1 MAPVS
6 ERESSSSR
14 SLSREDCVCPIC
26 LDVFTEP
33 VTLPCSHSFCKTCFL
48 ESVDKATLCCPL
60 CRRRA
65 AVWVRHHSRSNT
77 LVNETLWAQ
86 IQATFPRQKLQD
98 DHYEPVH
105 CPRLSEPG
113 ALRREYEDQV
123 IKLTQEKRE
132 LEEQENKAS
141 EAYIQ
146 KLLAEEDHRQR
157 EIQLRQEEDE
167 RLARLL
173 SQELNSVPALNQS
186 PETSAAK
193 KKPTGMDRFLFPL
206 SRNPDHSTSNKE
218 NVLVASDKPPLLDY
232 YGPHIGQ
239 SQPQDLHVGQS
250 EPRDL
255 HVSQSHP
262 RDPHV
267 SQSQPRERKESQAE
281 DQVRLMNR
289 PEEGGI
295 KRKGPT
301 EEEAESQ
308 GKRSCPSH
316 QMGVAMSQLEAEL
329 QCRRKQEDE
338 DLRLALELQ
347 RQLDRQQQATD
358 RRKGSAD
365 AYPLRARGPPHGT
378 AHEAPHPSKTTAKT
392 APKCRRNT
400 SSTVT
405 LTSMLNQATPPNK
418 RPPSALATPPALAT
432 PTRQTTLMDLFR
444 VKP

>member
-14 SLSREDCVCPIC
+14 TLSREDCVCPIC

-60 CRRRA
+60 CRRRV

-98 DHYEPVH
+98 DHYEPLH

-123 IKLTQEKRE
+123 FKLTQERRE
-132 LEEQENKAS
+132 LEDQENKAS

-146 KLLAEEDHRQR
+146 RLLAEEDQRQR
-157 EIQLRQEEDE
+157 EIKLRQEEDE

-186 PETSAAK
+186 PEMSAAK
-193 KKPTGMDRFLFPL
+193 KKPTGMDRFLFPV

-218 NVLVASDKPPLLDY
+218 NVLMASDKPPLLDD
-232 YGPHIGQ
+232 YG
-239 SQPQDLHVGQS
+239 
-250 EPRDL
+250 
-255 HVSQSHP
+255 
-262 RDPHV
+262 PHV
-267 SQSQPRERKESQAE
+267 SQSQCLDHHISQLQPREAKESQAE
-281 DQVRLMNR
+281 DQLRLMNR
-289 PEEGGI
+289 LEEGGT

-301 EEEAESQ
+301 EEKAESQ

-316 QMGVAMSQLEAEL
+316 QLGVAMSQWEAEL

-358 RRKGSAD
+358 RRKGTAD
-365 AYPLRARGPPHGT
+365 AYPLRARGPET
-378 AHEAPHPSKTTAKT
+378 AHGAAHPSKTTAKT
-392 APKCRRNT
+392 APKCRSNT

-405 LTSMLNQATPPNK
+405 LTSKLNQATPPNK
-418 RPPSALATPPALAT
+418 RSPSTLAT
-432 PTRQTTLMDLFR
+432 PTRQTTLMDLFS